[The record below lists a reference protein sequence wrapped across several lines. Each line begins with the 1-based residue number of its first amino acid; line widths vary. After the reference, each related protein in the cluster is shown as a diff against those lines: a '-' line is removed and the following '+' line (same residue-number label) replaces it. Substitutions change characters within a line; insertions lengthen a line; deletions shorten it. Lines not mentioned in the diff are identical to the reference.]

1 MTAGQK
7 PEDTPAAKGPY
18 ICVLSRA
25 RRAAATLD
33 EAAEDGRA
41 SSAPPVARC
50 RVCDSCVEEQVPT
63 HAQVPRQDQV
73 STPWVGDSRPAD
85 KQQPQTNQ
93 GGMQGAR
100 LCGREEG
107 SKKRDKQNT
116 KSRPVSTR
124 AYSIT
129 IGRGSLETSPSP
141 APRAP
146 WAPRWR
152 CAAARAECR
161 AVLGPRC
168 SLARQRDP
176 TAPGGGYGVGS
187 IRDRAAACVHTVTAC
202 VQRAA
207 ASYPTYGLKLCEG

>member
-93 GGMQGAR
+93 GAR

-107 SKKRDKQNT
+107 SKKEINK
-116 KSRPVSTR
+116 
-124 AYSIT
+124 
-129 IGRGSLETSPSP
+129 
-141 APRAP
+141 
-146 WAPRWR
+146 
-152 CAAARAECR
+152 ARKV
-161 AVLGPRC
+161 VLC
-168 SLARQRDP
+168 LYAR
-176 TAPGGGYGVGS
+176 V
-187 IRDRAAACVHTVTAC
+187 
-202 VQRAA
+202 
-207 ASYPTYGLKLCEG
+207 